1 MIISD
6 VIFSLPLIIVRTN
19 ATLMTN
25 TKSIEKG
32 IYSCHSNISDAI
44 NNYSFQV
51 IIGIFNWFVN
61 FYLLDTNSNTLLTNL
76 YALFSP
82 VSGCVQ
88 SAFLGIDITMIAR
101 LKQISL
107 PSILS

>member
-44 NNYSFQV
+44 KNYSFQV

-61 FYLLDTNSNTLLTNL
+61 FYLLDTNLNICFHFYPHRLTNL
-76 YALFSP
+76 S
-82 VSGCVQ
+82 
-88 SAFLGIDITMIAR
+88 
-101 LKQISL
+101 LKKHIVV
-107 PSILS
+107 